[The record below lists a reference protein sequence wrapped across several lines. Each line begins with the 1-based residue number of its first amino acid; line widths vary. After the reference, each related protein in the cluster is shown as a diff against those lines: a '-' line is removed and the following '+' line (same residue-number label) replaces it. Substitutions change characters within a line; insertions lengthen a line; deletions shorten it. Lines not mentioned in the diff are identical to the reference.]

1 MEVSYSKGVAIYA
14 DPESCVWIRKGA
26 REALTGARMGQV
38 LSRESKIHFGGPTV
52 SYVSEGNMGSFVI
65 ARTSPPP
72 RGRRPC
78 ARTEVAYTGAG
89 RSRFWPREMAPRS
102 AL

>member
-1 MEVSYSKGVAIYA
+1 MKVSYSKGVATHA
-14 DPESCVWIRKGA
+14 DPESCVCTRKGA
-26 REALTGARMGQV
+26 GEALTGARAGQV
-38 LSRESKIHFGGPTV
+38 LSRESKIDFGGPTV
-52 SYVSEGNMGSFVI
+52 SCVSEGNMESFVI

-78 ARTEVAYTGAG
+78 ARTEVTYTGAG